1 MPEII
6 TLDPDSPDQS
16 LIAKVGSI
24 LKRGGVIAFPTET
37 FYGLGTDGDNEEA
50 IEKIYTIKGRSFDKP
65 IPIIIGQRRY
75 INKYASSIPEAGKI
89 LMDRFWPGGLTLLLP
104 VSPHIPQKLTAGSEK
119 IGIRL
124 SSNMI
129 ATGLANILSGALTA
143 TSANISGE
151 KECSTVDEVIGS
163 LGDTIDLYID
173 GGRTPGGMGS
183 TIVDVTIDPPVIIRE
198 GVIPS
203 KLIIDTLRQT

>member
-6 TLDPDSPDQS
+6 TLDPYRPDQS
-16 LIAKVGSI
+16 LIAEVGSI
-24 LKRGGVIAFPTET
+24 LKKGGVIAFPTET

-75 INKYASSIPEAGKI
+75 INKYANSIPKAGKK

-104 VSPHIPQKLTAGSEK
+104 VSPHIPRKLTAGSGK

-129 ATGLANILSGALTA
+129 ATGLANTLSGALTA

-151 KECSTVDEVIGS
+151 KECSTVYEVVGS

-173 GGRTPGGMGS
+173 GGRTPGGKGS
-183 TIVDVTIDPPVIIRE
+183 TIVDVTVDPPVIIRK

>member
-6 TLDPDSPDQS
+6 TLDPDRPDQS
-16 LIAKVGSI
+16 LIAKVGNI
-24 LKRGGVIAFPTET
+24 LKKGGVIAFPTET
-37 FYGLGTDGDNEEA
+37 FYGLGTDCDNEEA

-75 INKYASSIPEAGKI
+75 INKYATSIPEAGKK

-104 VSPHIPQKLTAGSEK
+104 ASPRLPQKLTAGSGK

-124 SSNMI
+124 SSNTI
-129 ATGLANILSGALTA
+129 ATGLADTLSGGLTA

-151 KECSTVDEVIGS
+151 KECSTVHEVIGS
-163 LGDTIDLYID
+163 LGEIIDLYVD

-183 TIVDVTIDPPVIIRE
+183 TIVDVTVDPPVIIRK

-203 KLIIDTLRQT
+203 ELIIDTMRKT